1 MNLDLRPKSSCC
13 LHNIF
18 VGDTFTAV
26 SLGLKIVFKR
36 NLHIRLQDDRTLM
49 IFTVLFT
56 WRHFNDIDIYGFL
69 IVFVPH
75 IYVYSRST
83 YLLIWF
89 CVFVNREY
97 FLCVLF
103 TVALL
108 FGIPDAVFTKYFSGD
123 PLCHDLSPFSSRLSN
138 RWFR

>member
-36 NLHIRLQDDRTLM
+36 NLHIRLEDDRTLM

-56 WRHFNDIDIYGFL
+56 
-69 IVFVPH
+69 
-75 IYVYSRST
+75 
-83 YLLIWF
+83 
-89 CVFVNREY
+89 
-97 FLCVLF
+97 
-103 TVALL
+103 
-108 FGIPDAVFTKYFSGD
+108 
-123 PLCHDLSPFSSRLSN
+123 
-138 RWFR
+138 